1 MMRTLWLGLGLLAV
15 ALGVLGVVLPVLPT
29 TPFMLLAAA
38 AFAKSSPRLHNWL
51 MTHRLF
57 GPPLRNWAERG
68 AIAPG
73 AKRAAALA
81 MAGVF
86 GISLVLRVP
95 LWALAVQGLAM
106 GGALTFI
113 LTRPS

>member
-1 MMRTLWLGLGLLAV
+1 MRALWLGLGLLAV
-15 ALGVLGVVLPVLPT
+15 ALGVVGLVLPVLPT
-29 TPFMLLAAA
+29 TPFMLLAAGC
-38 AFAKSSPRLHNWL
+38 FAKSSPRLHEWL
-51 MTHRLF
+51 ITHRIF

-81 MAGVF
+81 MGAVF
-86 GISLVLRVP
+86 AVSLLLRLP
-95 LWALAVQGLAM
+95 LWALAVQGVAM

>member
-1 MMRTLWLGLGLLAV
+1 MRALWLGLGLLAV
-15 ALGVLGVVLPVLPT
+15 ALGALGVMLPVLPT
-29 TPFMLLAAA
+29 TPFMLLAAGC
-38 AFAKSSPRLHNWL
+38 FAKSSPRLHDWL
-51 MTHRLF
+51 ITHRIF

-86 GISLVLRVP
+86 ALSLVLRLP
-95 LWALAVQGLAM
+95 LWALAVQGVAM

>member
-1 MMRTLWLGLGLLAV
+1 MRGLWLTAGMLFLGLGLL
-15 ALGVLGVVLPVLPT
+15 GVLLPILPT
-29 TPFMLLAAA
+29 TPFLLLAAWC
-38 AFAKSSPRLHNWL
+38 FARSSPRLHGWL
-51 MTHRLF
+51 MNHPLF

-81 MAGVF
+81 MGAVF
-86 GISLVLRVP
+86 AVSLVLRLP

>member
-1 MMRTLWLGLGLLAV
+1 MRALWLGLGLLAL

-29 TPFMLLAAA
+29 TPFMLLAAGC
-38 AFAKSSPRLHNWL
+38 FAKSSPRLQHWL
-51 MTHRLF
+51 ITHRVF
-57 GPPLRNWAERG
+57 GPPLRNWEERG

-81 MAGVF
+81 MAAVF
-86 GISLVLRVP
+86 GLSLVLRVP
-95 LWALAVQGLAM
+95 LWVLAVQGVAM
-106 GGALTFI
+106 GGALGFI

>member
-1 MMRTLWLGLGLLAV
+1 MRALWMGLGLVAV

-29 TPFMLLAAA
+29 TPFMLLAAGC
-38 AFAKSSPRLHNWL
+38 FAKSSPRLHDWL
-51 MTHRLF
+51 VTHRVF

-73 AKRAAALA
+73 AKRGATLA

-86 GISLVLRVP
+86 VVSLVLRVP

>member
-1 MMRTLWLGLGLLAV
+1 MRALWMGLGLVAV

-29 TPFMLLAAA
+29 TPFMLLAAGC
-38 AFAKSSPRLHNWL
+38 FAKSSPRLHDWL
-51 MTHRLF
+51 ITHRMF

-73 AKRAAALA
+73 AKRGAALA

-86 GISLVLRVP
+86 AVSLVLRVP

>member
-1 MMRTLWLGLGLLAV
+1 MRALWLGLGLLAV
-15 ALGVLGVVLPVLPT
+15 ALGVVGVVLPVLPT
-29 TPFMLLAAA
+29 TPFMLLAAGC
-38 AFAKSSPRLHNWL
+38 FAKSSPRLHGWL
-51 MTHRLF
+51 VTHPLF
-57 GPPLRNWAERG
+57 GPPLRDWAERG

-81 MAGVF
+81 MAAVF
-86 GISLVLRVP
+86 AVSLVLRVP
-95 LWALAVQGLAM
+95 PWALAVQGVAM

>member
-1 MMRTLWLGLGLLAV
+1 MRAFWLGLGLLAV
-15 ALGVLGVVLPVLPT
+15 ALGVIGVVLPVLPT
-29 TPFMLLAAA
+29 TPFMLLAAGC
-38 AFAKSSPRLHNWL
+38 FAKSSPRLHGWL
-51 MTHRLF
+51 VAHPLF

-86 GISLVLRVP
+86 AVSLVLRVP
-95 LWALAVQGLAM
+95 FWALAVQGVAM